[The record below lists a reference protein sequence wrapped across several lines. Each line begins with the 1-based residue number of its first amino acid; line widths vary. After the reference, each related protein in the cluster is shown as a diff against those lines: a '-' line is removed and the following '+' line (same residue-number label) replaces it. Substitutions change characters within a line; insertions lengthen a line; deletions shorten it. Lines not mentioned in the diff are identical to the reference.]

1 MRVTL
6 KNTLFSLL
14 IVFPIFLL
22 SQEEK
27 KTSAFKEALKNKTA
41 KFNTN
46 RYFIK
51 AQTFFIEN
59 EWDSTLLYTM
69 KQLSSTT
76 KERELINYCHFL
88 RGYSFYEKQ
97 VFQEAKKE
105 FSKISTDFEFY
116 NNTKMVLGTIALEQ
130 GQFNEAIAYFKEIET
145 LQKKDLLGIKK
156 GNIEHNIGLSYFHL
170 KQYEEA
176 EIYLKKS
183 VSLQEKQKDTL
194 ELIGS
199 YGNIANFY
207 YEQYKD
213 QQAIPYF
220 EKAYQLAKTTTDLN
234 AKQNTALNMAI
245 VEENRKNLSKAI
257 QYRKEFEQW
266 KDSVNDQNSIWQT
279 AQLEKQYA
287 VREKQKE
294 VSLLQAKNKVKI
306 AERNTFLYSAIILL
320 LLLVASVYFYHEKV
334 KSNRII
340 NAQKEDLDE
349 LNATKDKLFS
359 IVSHDLRSSVNAIKT
374 SNKKLIDTLETENL
388 TKVNSLLQNN
398 SAIVNGAYNLLDN
411 LLNWALLQTKQSY
424 FEITKLRLFLMVE
437 HVAYNY
443 KAMLAE
449 KEISFEN
456 KVSKNDIVYAD
467 QESLKIIL
475 RNLIDNAIKFSN
487 PKSLIKIYTQHK
499 DELFCTLI
507 IEDEGMGMDKAT
519 CTELLKETALLS
531 KKKHENIV
539 GTGLGLQLCKSMV
552 KKNKGIFSIESE
564 LGKGTKMMISLPK
577 NLPNGER

>member
-220 EKAYQLAKTTTDLN
+220 EKAYQLG
-234 AKQNTALNMAI
+234 
-245 VEENRKNLSKAI
+245 
-257 QYRKEFEQW
+257 
-266 KDSVNDQNSIWQT
+266 
-279 AQLEKQYA
+279 
-287 VREKQKE
+287 
-294 VSLLQAKNKVKI
+294 
-306 AERNTFLYSAIILL
+306 
-320 LLLVASVYFYHEKV
+320 
-334 KSNRII
+334 
-340 NAQKEDLDE
+340 
-349 LNATKDKLFS
+349 
-359 IVSHDLRSSVNAIKT
+359 
-374 SNKKLIDTLETENL
+374 
-388 TKVNSLLQNN
+388 
-398 SAIVNGAYNLLDN
+398 NGS
-411 LLNWALLQTKQSY
+411 TP
-424 FEITKLRLFLMVE
+424 
-437 HVAYNY
+437 
-443 KAMLAE
+443 
-449 KEISFEN
+449 
-456 KVSKNDIVYAD
+456 
-467 QESLKIIL
+467 
-475 RNLIDNAIKFSN
+475 RNLPHCCSIL
-487 PKSLIKIYTQHK
+487 PRRP
-499 DELFCTLI
+499 
-507 IEDEGMGMDKAT
+507 
-519 CTELLKETALLS
+519 LLGP
-531 KKKHENIV
+531 H
-539 GTGLGLQLCKSMV
+539 
-552 KKNKGIFSIESE
+552 
-564 LGKGTKMMISLPK
+564 
-577 NLPNGER
+577 